1 MLKIGLTGGIGSGK
15 STVGKIFQHLDVPVF
30 ISDDEAKTAY
40 QNFEII
46 EILQNRWGGGIMEQ
60 SKLSLEKISQL
71 VFSNVEE
78 LNWLESIIH
87 PYVEKKWLHF
97 IELHS
102 EKRYCI
108 KESAILLQTK
118 NIFNGDGIIGV
129 TAQRDIK
136 IQRVMQRSRLTQEQI
151 IARMERQCSDEKLLS
166 QCQWMV
172 SNDPS
177 DALIPQVLRIHKD
190 ILLKN

>member
-1 MLKIGLTGGIGSGK
+1 MQKIGLTGGIGSGK
-15 STVGKIFQHLDVPVF
+15 STIGKIFKHLDVPVF
-30 ISDDEAKTAY
+30 NSDDEAKTAY
-40 QNFEII
+40 HNFEII
-46 EILQNRWGGGIMEQ
+46 EILQGRWGEKILDQ
-60 SKLSLEKISQL
+60 SKLSLEKIGQL
-71 VFSNVEE
+71 VFSNAEE

-108 KESAILLQTK
+108 KESAILLNTK
-118 NIFNGDGIIGV
+118 NKFNGDGIIGV
-129 TAQRDIK
+129 TARRDIK

-151 IARMERQCSDEKLLS
+151 IGRMERQCSDEKLLS

-172 SNDPS
+172 SNNPS
-177 DALIPQVLRIHKD
+177 DALMPQILRIHEE